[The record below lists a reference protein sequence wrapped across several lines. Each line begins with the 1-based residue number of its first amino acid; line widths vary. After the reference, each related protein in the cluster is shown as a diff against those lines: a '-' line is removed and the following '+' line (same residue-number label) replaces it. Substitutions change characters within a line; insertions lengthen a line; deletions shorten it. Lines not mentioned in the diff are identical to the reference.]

1 MSDDM
6 SIIFL
11 KSFQFNYR
19 IQFEGC
25 KMKDNYSN
33 FKLTDENGEIIRN
46 NRGDIGTNG
55 MVATAKFEASQIGI
69 DIIKKGGN
77 AVDAAVAVGFALGVC
92 EPNASSVGGGGF
104 MTIRLGENGENVFL
118 DFRETAP
125 LLSNPSMW
133 KLDDNGDVIGNEK
146 AEGGKS
152 ICIPGEVAG
161 LIFALEN
168 YGTMRLEDI
177 LSPSIHLAEQG
188 FVVSHILKGDMDD
201 YKKKLLKFKEEGNVF
216 LSDYK
221 VGDRITNKPL
231 ANTLRKIA
239 REGKDGFYK
248 GAIAS
253 SIATSVQ
260 KHSGIMTIE
269 DLENYRVNK
278 LNPIRGT
285 YRGYEIISSPPPSSG
300 GTHII
305 QILNIL
311 ENFNM
316 SSYEVNSA
324 EYLHIFSEIFKMC
337 FTDRMKYMGDP
348 NFFDVPIKGLVS
360 KEYAKKLASKINIKK
375 ANKYEFD
382 YPFDFEPT
390 DTTHY
395 SIADKGGNMV
405 SVTKTISA
413 FFGSGVVPK
422 DTGVVLN
429 CQMRGFAIGEG
440 KANSVGPNKKP
451 LSSMSPTI
459 ILKDKKPFA
468 VLGSPGGNRIIT
480 TVSQVISKLIDHDM
494 NIQEAINS
502 PRISNELN
510 GITLYESRIASD
522 IIERLDRMG
531 HSVKQLSEY
540 DRKLGGVQGIRY
552 TDKDSLEG
560 AADPRRDGVAIGY

>member
-1 MSDDM
+1 
-6 SIIFL
+6 
-11 KSFQFNYR
+11 
-19 IQFEGC
+19 
-25 KMKDNYSN
+25 MKDNYSN
-33 FKLTDENGEIIRN
+33 FKLTDKSGEILRN
-46 NRGDIGTNG
+46 NRGDIGRNG
-55 MVATAKFEASQIGI
+55 MVATAKFEASQIGV
-69 DIIKKGGN
+69 DIIKRGGN
-77 AVDAAVAVGFALGVC
+77 AIDAAVAVGFALGVC
-92 EPNASSVGGGGF
+92 EPNASSIGGGGF
-104 MTIRLGENGENVFL
+104 MTIRLGDGGEDIFF

-125 LLSNPSMW
+125 SLSNPSMW
-133 KLDDNGDVIGNEK
+133 KIDDNDNVIDNEK
-146 AEGGKS
+146 SEGGKS
-152 ICIPGEVAG
+152 ICVPGEVAG
-161 LIFALEN
+161 LILALEN
-168 YGTMRLEDI
+168 YGSMTLKDI
-177 LSPSIHLAEQG
+177 LEPAIQLAEEG
-188 FVVSHILKGDMDD
+188 FVVSSMLKSDIDD
-201 YKKKLLKFKEEGNVF
+201 YKKKLLQFKEDENVF

-231 ANTLRKIA
+231 ANTLRKIV

-248 GAIAS
+248 GSVAS
-253 SIATSVQ
+253 SIVKSVQ
-260 KHSGIMTIE
+260 KHSGLMTME

-278 LNPIRGT
+278 LKPIRGT

-311 ENFNM
+311 ENFDM
-316 SSYEVNSA
+316 ASYEVNSA
-324 EYLHIFSEIFKMC
+324 QYLHIFSEIFKMC
-337 FTDRMKYMGDP
+337 FADRMKYMGDP
-348 NFFDVPIKGLVS
+348 NFCEVPIKGLIS
-360 KEYAKKLASKINIKK
+360 KEYAKKLANKTDMKK

-382 YPFDFEPT
+382 YPFDFEPA

-395 SIADKGGNMV
+395 SIADKNGNMV

-422 DTGVVLN
+422 NTGIVLN

-459 ILKDKKPFA
+459 ILKNKKPFA

-494 NIQEAINS
+494 NIEEAINS
-502 PRISNELN
+502 PRISNELD
-510 GITLYESRIASD
+510 GIMICESRITSD
-522 IIERLDRMG
+522 TISKLVRMG
-531 HSVKQLSEY
+531 HSVKMLSEY

-552 TDKDSLEG
+552 TNKDLLEG